1 MALVSP
7 PVARSAVLVAAVWD
21 VLRGICM
28 AFTGVKAEGKREEEG
43 GEIMCDGRIE
53 QEGEIKVRE
62 NEDKRTYS
70 QDLDLT

>member
-7 PVARSAVLVAAVWD
+7 PLARSAVLVAAVWD
-21 VLRGICM
+21 VLRGFCM
-28 AFTGVKAEGKREEEG
+28 AFTGVKAEGEREEEE

-53 QEGEIKVRE
+53 QERGIKVRE